1 MKDGFIKV
9 AAAKPEISVA
19 DVDKNLESIKNL
31 IIKADSEKVNL
42 LVFPELCLT
51 GYTCGDLFFSQ
62 TLIDAAKSA
71 LDDLVEFSTDKY
83 PVIVVGLP
91 ISHEGDLYNCAAVI
105 ANGKLLGF
113 VPKIELS
120 NNEKRYFTEGYVT
133 NEIDGTPFG
142 WNIKFTHKQLS
153 HFRFSVI
160 LGNALYSPINFVSA
174 LAPAGAI
181 IIANPTAEIEI
192 AGKAEQRQL
201 LIKAESLKLCC
212 GYVLASAGEGES
224 TTDTVCG
231 GHLIIAE
238 NGEILNENKPFNE
251 NDLVISEVDVDMLA
265 NIRRNNDGFKDK
277 GDNICFFDQSLNTTS
292 VTRKI
297 NPFPFTPKD
306 FSEPL
311 TIAAHGLKKRIAH
324 TWAKKAV
331 IGISGG
337 LDSTLALIITAYAM
351 KLLNRPMTD
360 IICVTMPCFG
370 TTKRTR
376 GNSEILCEALGVDF
390 REVNI
395 ADAVKQHFKDI
406 KQPENTFDVTF
417 ENAQARE
424 RTQVIMDI
432 ANQCGG
438 IVIGTGDLSESALG
452 WATYNGDHM
461 SMYGVN
467 AGIPKTLVRQLVNFV
482 AENTEGELKAVL
494 LDILG
499 TPVSPEL
506 LPTDDKGD
514 IAQKTEDLVGPY
526 ELHDFFIYN
535 FVYYNFTP
543 KKIYRLAKIAFDGVY
558 SDEVIKKWLSV
569 FARRFVNNQFKRS
582 CMPDGPMVNEVSLS
596 PRGALRLPSD
606 AAAAVLLKESESL

>member
-238 NGEILNENKPFNE
+238 NGEILNENTPFNE

-406 KQPENTFDVTF
+406 NQPENTFDVTF
-417 ENAQARE
+417 ENAQAR
-424 RTQVIMDI
+424 
-432 ANQCGG
+432 
-438 IVIGTGDLSESALG
+438 
-452 WATYNGDHM
+452 
-461 SMYGVN
+461 
-467 AGIPKTLVRQLVNFV
+467 
-482 AENTEGELKAVL
+482 
-494 LDILG
+494 
-499 TPVSPEL
+499 
-506 LPTDDKGD
+506 
-514 IAQKTEDLVGPY
+514 
-526 ELHDFFIYN
+526 
-535 FVYYNFTP
+535 
-543 KKIYRLAKIAFDGVY
+543 
-558 SDEVIKKWLSV
+558 
-569 FARRFVNNQFKRS
+569 
-582 CMPDGPMVNEVSLS
+582 
-596 PRGALRLPSD
+596 
-606 AAAAVLLKESESL
+606 

>member
-406 KQPENTFDVTF
+406 NQPENTFDVTF

-606 AAAAVLLKESESL
+606 AAAAVLLKEIESL

>member
-19 DVDKNLESIKNL
+19 DVDKNLEAIKNL

-71 LDDLVEFSTDKY
+71 LDDLVEFSNGKY
-83 PVIVVGLP
+83 PIFVVGLP
-91 ISHEGDLYNCAAVI
+91 LFCEGKLYDCAAVI
-105 ANGKLLGF
+105 ANGKILGY
-113 VPKIELS
+113 VPKWAL
-120 NNEKRYFTEGYVT
+120 NNDEKRYFSAGHICTEL
-133 NEIDGTPFG
+133 DGVYFG
-142 WNIKFTHKQLS
+142 SDLCFAHKEL
-153 HFRFSVI
+153 HDFKFSVVI
-160 LGNALYSPINFVSA
+160 GNEYYQPLNTVTPIIM
-174 LAPAGAI
+174 GANI
-181 IIANPTAEIEI
+181 VVNCDADIELS
-192 AGKAEQRQL
+192 GKAELREL
-201 LIKAESLKLCC
+201 LVKAESLKLSSA
-212 GYVLASAGEGES
+212 YILSSAGEDES
-224 TTDTVCG
+224 TTDTVYG
-231 GHLIIAE
+231 GHLMIAE
-238 NGEILNENKPFNE
+238 NGTLLAESKPFNE
-251 NDLVISEVDVDMLA
+251 NNLIISEVDVNMLS
-265 NIRRNNDGFKDK
+265 NLKRKNDSII
-277 GDNICFFDQSLNTTS
+277 NSHCRTCFFDQSLNTTTI
-292 VTRKI
+292 TRKI

-406 KQPENTFDVTF
+406 NQPENTFDVTF

-482 AENTEGELKAVL
+482 AENTEGELKSVL

-606 AAAAVLLKESESL
+606 AAAAVLLKEIESL